1 MTKKCPGDY
10 IEYVQLQLQLQLTL
24 VNVVVGFAWG
34 CFLFW

>member
-1 MTKKCPGDY
+1 MTKKSPGDY
-10 IEYVQLQLQLQLTL
+10 IEYVQLQLQLTL